1 MLKKVTIIL
10 IFIFFYDM
18 KVFANTIHNTEL
30 WLHRGQNYSNNIED
44 VFLKIDDQSW
54 NGVEIDIFF
63 SKQHNKFF
71 ITHDLPLNN
80 SLQTLKD
87 IFLINN
93 KKIWLDFKNLSDI
106 PFSNLLKL
114 RENLKHIGYK
124 NEIFIESQNFFKLKF
139 LQSEKVNI
147 IFNIPIVFKNKIYLS
162 LMSYLTNFLNF
173 EYVSVSIDSFH
184 IIQKYFKS
192 NQIFLFTVNSQK
204 KICELVSKNYAFVV
218 LTSVGPKEIDCLKE

>member
-1 MLKKVTIIL
+1 MFKKITIIL

-18 KVFANTIHNTEL
+18 KVFADKIHNTEL
-30 WLHRGQNYSNNIED
+30 WLHRGQNYSNNIVD
-44 VFLKIDDQSW
+44 IFLKIDDQSW
-54 NGVEIDIFF
+54 NGVEIDIYF

-71 ITHDLPLNN
+71 ISHDLPLNN

-93 KKIWLDFKNLSDI
+93 KKIWLDFKNLSDT
-106 PFSNLLKL
+106 PFSNLIKLK
-114 RENLKHIGYK
+114 EKLKHIGCK

-192 NQIFLFTVNSQK
+192 SQIFLFTVNSKK
-204 KICELVSKNYAFVV
+204 KICELVSKHAAYVV
-218 LTSVGPKEIDCLKE
+218 LTSVSPEEIDCLKE

>member
-1 MLKKVTIIL
+1 MLKKITFIL
-10 IFIFFYDM
+10 ILFFFFDITVLAD
-18 KVFANTIHNTEL
+18 KIRNTEL
-30 WLHRGQNYSNNIED
+30 WLHRGQNYSNNIEEI
-44 VFLKIDDQSW
+44 FLKIDDQSW
-54 NGVEIDIFF
+54 NGVELDIFF

-71 ITHDLPLNN
+71 ISHDLPLNN
-80 SLQTLKD
+80 SSQTLED
-87 IFLINN
+87 ILLINN

-106 PFSNLLKL
+106 SFSNLVKLK
-114 RENLKHIGYK
+114 EKLKYIGFK
-124 NEIFIESQNFFKLKF
+124 NEIYIESQNFFKLKY
-139 LQSEKVNI
+139 LQSEEVNI
-147 IFNIPIVFKNKIYLS
+147 IFNIPIFFKNKIYLS

-192 NQIFLFTVNSQK
+192 SQIFLFTVNSPK

>member
-1 MLKKVTIIL
+1 MLKKITIIL

-18 KVFANTIHNTEL
+18 KVFADSIHNTEL

-44 VFLKIDDQSW
+44 IFLKIDDQSW

-63 SKQHNKFF
+63 SKQHDKFF
-71 ITHDLPLNN
+71 IAHDLPLNN

-106 PFSNLLKL
+106 PFSNLVKL
-114 RENLKHIGYK
+114 REKLKHIGFK

-162 LMSYLTNFLNF
+162 LMSYLTNLLNF
-173 EYVSVSIDSFH
+173 EYVSVSIDSFQ

-192 NQIFLFTVNSQK
+192 SQIFLFTVNSKK
-204 KICELVSKNYAFVV
+204 KICELVSKHAASVV
-218 LTSVGPKEIDCLKE
+218 LTSVSPEEIDCLKE

>member
-1 MLKKVTIIL
+1 MFKKVTIIL

-106 PFSNLLKL
+106 PFSNLVKL

-147 IFNIPIVFKNKIYLS
+147 IFNIPIVFNNKIYLS

-173 EYVSVSIDSFH
+173 EYVSVSIESLH

-192 NQIFLFTVNSQK
+192 NQIFLFTVNSKK
-204 KICELVSKNYAFVV
+204 KICELVSKHSASVV
-218 LTSVGPKEIDCLKE
+218 LTSVSPEEIDCLKE

>member
-1 MLKKVTIIL
+1 MLKKITIIL
-10 IFIFFYDM
+10 LFIFFYDM
-18 KVFANTIHNTEL
+18 KVFADIIHNTEL

-44 VFLKIDDQSW
+44 IFLKIDDQSW

-87 IFLINN
+87 IFFINN

-106 PFSNLLKL
+106 PFSNLVKL
-114 RENLKHIGYK
+114 REKLKHIGDK

-147 IFNIPIVFKNKIYLS
+147 IFNIPIVFKNKIYLL
-162 LMSYLTNFLNF
+162 LMSYLT
-173 EYVSVSIDSFH
+173 
-184 IIQKYFKS
+184 Q
-192 NQIFLFTVNSQK
+192 
-204 KICELVSKNYAFVV
+204 
-218 LTSVGPKEIDCLKE
+218 GP

>member
-54 NGVEIDIFF
+54 NGVEIDIVF

-80 SLQTLKD
+80 SLPTLKD
-87 IFLINN
+87 IFLISD

-173 EYVSVSIDSFH
+173 EYVSVSIESFH

-192 NQIFLFTVNSQK
+192 SQIF
-204 KICELVSKNYAFVV
+204 
-218 LTSVGPKEIDCLKE
+218 

>member
-1 MLKKVTIIL
+1 MLKKITFIL
-10 IFIFFYDM
+10 ILFFYDISVYAD
-18 KVFANTIHNTEL
+18 KIHNTEL
-30 WLHRGQNYSNNIED
+30 WLHKGQNYSNNIGD
-44 VFLKIDDQSW
+44 IFSKIDDKRW

-80 SLQTLKD
+80 SLPTLKD
-87 IFLINN
+87 IFLISD

-106 PFSNLLKL
+106 PFSNLVKLKE
-114 RENLKHIGYK
+114 RLKQIGYK
-124 NEIFIESQNFFKLKF
+124 NEIFIESQNFLKLKF
-139 LQSEKVNI
+139 LQSEKINI

-173 EYVSVSIDSFH
+173 EYVSVSIESFH

-192 NQIFLFTVNSQK
+192 NQIFLFTVNSKK
-204 KICELVSKNYAFVV
+204 KICELVSKHSASVV
-218 LTSVGPKEIDCLKE
+218 LTSVSPEEIDCLKE

>member
-1 MLKKVTIIL
+1 MLKKITIIL

-106 PFSNLLKL
+106 PFSNLVKLK
-114 RENLKHIGYK
+114 EKLKHIGYK

-173 EYVSVSIDSFH
+173 EYVSVSIESFH

-192 NQIFLFTVNSQK
+192 SKIFLFTVNSKK
-204 KICELVSKNYAFVV
+204 KICELVSKHSASVV
-218 LTSVGPKEIDCLKE
+218 LTSVSPEEIDCLKE

>member
-80 SLQTLKD
+80 SLPTLKD
-87 IFLINN
+87 IFLISD

-173 EYVSVSIDSFH
+173 EYVSVSIESFH

-192 NQIFLFTVNSQK
+192 SQIFLFTVNSKK
-204 KICELVSKNYAFVV
+204 KICELVSKHSASVV
-218 LTSVGPKEIDCLKE
+218 LTSVSPEEIDCLKE

>member
-80 SLQTLKD
+80 SLPTLKD
-87 IFLINN
+87 IFLISD

-106 PFSNLLKL
+106 PFSNLVKLKE
-114 RENLKHIGYK
+114 RLKQIGYK
-124 NEIFIESQNFFKLKF
+124 NEIFIESQNFLKLKF
-139 LQSEKVNI
+139 LQSEKINI

-162 LMSYLTNFLNF
+162 LMSYLTNFLKF

-192 NQIFLFTVNSQK
+192 NQIFLFTVNSKK
-204 KICELVSKNYAFVV
+204 KICELVSKHSASVV
-218 LTSVGPKEIDCLKE
+218 LTSVSPEEIDCLKE